1 MSFVI
6 ATPDLVESAAQNLAG
21 VRSSL
26 AEAAAT
32 AAGPTTGIAVAAQDE
47 VSIAISS
54 MFGNFGQEF
63 QALSAQ
69 AQAFHEQFVGL
80 LNAGAGAYL
89 STEAANA
96 GQGLLGGGVLGSVG
110 QNLGGAF
117 AGGGTAIGQFAGNI
131 GNGLNGAATAL
142 QNGSFGALVSAQIQ
156 VDAQAISAGVAG
168 APAAAPT
175 VIQGINEFWAGVAA
189 PYQALAA
196 NTQTNLQAIGSTIAA
211 NPFPVLNQLSINQQ
225 GYARTFFNG
234 VALDLQGFP
243 ANVPANVQLAIQGA
257 STFNPGA
264 LLQQFVNGQ
273 IATGQTTSTSL
284 QNAAGDFSAGLPT
297 FSAGVQ
303 TAFHDLLAGNP
314 VGAYGDLNQA
324 LVNAFLP
331 GFNSIQV
338 APGASGLGEFLVTP
352 MGPLGDLG
360 PILDIPGQMAQN
372 FVTLL
377 PPGSIPAQMA
387 QNAANVIAGLTNFNT
402 TLDILTI
409 NIPGATTATLS
420 FGAPVQLIFG
430 LLGAPGN
437 ALSAL
442 NSTGVALAGAVQA
455 GNASAAAAALL
466 DAPAFMA
473 NGFLNGTTFVTLP
486 PTALTLLGVIPATS
500 TVTIPLGGLLTPLS
514 FPTAETSA
522 LGLTLPVDIVG
533 GTPVGGLI
541 PTMLSI
547 DSQLARAITP
557 IT

>member
-21 VRSSL
+21 IRSSL

-131 GNGLNGAATAL
+131 GSGLNGAATAL

-225 GYARTFFNG
+225 GYAQTFFNG

-243 ANVPANVQLAIQGA
+243 ANVPANIQLAIQGA

-264 LLQQFVNGQ
+264 LLQQFINGQ
-273 IATGQTTSTSL
+273 IATGQTISTSL

-297 FSAGVQ
+297 LSAGVQ
-303 TAFHDLLAGNP
+303 TAFQDLLAGNP

-324 LVNAFLP
+324 LVNTFLP
-331 GFNSIQV
+331 SFAATQV
-338 APGASGLGEFLVTP
+338 PGGTVFGNFLITP
-352 MGPLGDLG
+352 KGVLGDLG
-360 PILDIPGQMAQN
+360 PVLNIPGQMAQN

-387 QNAANVIAGLTNFNT
+387 QNAANVVSGLTNFNT
-402 TLDILTI
+402 QLDILTVDLVG
-409 NIPGATTATLS
+409 PSTATLS

-442 NSTGVALAGAVQA
+442 NSTGVAFAGAVQA
-455 GNASAAAAALL
+455 GNASAAAAAIL
-466 DAPAFMA
+466 DAPAFIT
-473 NGFLNGTTFVTLP
+473 NGFLNGSTVVTLP
-486 PTALTLLGVIPATS
+486 PTALSILGLPTVS
-500 TVTIPLGGLLTPLS
+500 TVSLPLGGLLTPLS
-514 FPTAETSA
+514 FPSA
-522 LGLTLPVDIVG
+522 VSNVDDGVFILPVDIVG

-547 DSQLARAITP
+547 DSQLAAAITP